1 MSTIKRRNFLKKSTL
16 AGLGA
21 AIVPNLTLAGPAGSK
36 ARIGLIGVGL
46 RGTVHLRNLL
56 NRDDVEISAICD
68 IDTERIGIAQ
78 SMLEK
83 AGLKKAKAYTE
94 SETIYRKL
102 LERDDLDAV
111 IISAPWLWHFP
122 MAIDAMNA
130 HKFVGLEVAGAFSVQ
145 NCWDLVNTFE
155 ATGVPCMILE
165 NACYRRDVMAV
176 LNMVRQGLFGEII
189 HCHCGYQHDLRNY
202 KFQPGVEFGEKG
214 QAESKWRTKH
224 SIKRNGELYPTHG
237 VGPIAT
243 YLDINRGNRFVS
255 LTSSATKSRGL
266 HDYIVEH
273 GGENHPNAKIKFKL
287 GDIVT
292 TVIICVNGETIVVTH
307 DTNLP
312 RPYSLGF
319 RVQGTKGLWMKDGN
333 QIYIEGRS
341 PEPHR
346 WEPSE
351 LYLKEYDHPL
361 WRRYEERAV
370 GSGHDDMD
378 FFVLNAFVKSVKR
391 KASPPL
397 DVYDTAAWSVITPLS
412 EGSIAQGGEPQPFPD
427 FTNGRWVKR
436 QPVFGFGDEF

>member
-1 MSTIKRRNFLKKSTL
+1 MSKSNRRNFLKNSAL
-16 AGLGA
+16 AGLGG
-21 AIVPNLTLAGPAGSK
+21 AIAPNLTLASPAKLK

-46 RGTVHLRNLL
+46 RGTVHLHNLL
-56 NRDDVEISAICD
+56 NRDDVEIPAICD
-68 IDTERIGIAQ
+68 IDTERIEIAQ

-83 AGLKKAKAYTE
+83 AGIKKAKAYTE

-102 LERDDLDAV
+102 LKRDDLDAV
-111 IISAPWLWHFP
+111 IISTPWLWHFP
-122 MAIDAMNA
+122 MAIEAMNA
-130 HKFVGLEVAGAFSVQ
+130 RKFVGLEVAGAFSVQ
-145 NCWDLVNTFE
+145 NCWNLVNTSE

-189 HCHCGYQHDLRNY
+189 HCHCGYQHDLRAI

-266 HDYIVEH
+266 HDYIFEH

-292 TVIICVNGETIVVTH
+292 TVITCAKGETIVVTH

-319 RVQGTKGLWMKDGN
+319 RVQGTKRLMDERRQSN
-333 QIYIEGRS
+333 IY
-341 PEPHR
+341 
-346 WEPSE
+346 
-351 LYLKEYDHPL
+351 
-361 WRRYEERAV
+361 
-370 GSGHDDMD
+370 
-378 FFVLNAFVKSVKR
+378 
-391 KASPPL
+391 
-397 DVYDTAAWSVITPLS
+397 
-412 EGSIAQGGEPQPFPD
+412 
-427 FTNGRWVKR
+427 
-436 QPVFGFGDEF
+436 